1 MFPAGAG
8 LRPFATPRLQGG
20 VGCSAFAMRKLEVVN

>member
-8 LRPFATPRLQGG
+8 LRPFATPRLQRR
-20 VGCSAFAMRKLEVVN
+20 VGCLAFAMRKLVVVN